1 MFYETSLTVPLYS
14 EFKKLSKSEKV
25 SVSEILDKLKSD
37 LKQNDFHGSYFDRG
51 AERDARICDERL
63 VGHVGGDGD
72 DYYYT
77 IV

>member
-1 MFYETSLTVPLYS
+1 MPLYS
-14 EFKKLSKSEKV
+14 EFKTLNKTDKSSISK
-25 SVSEILDKLKSD
+25 IMDKLKSD

-63 VGHVGGDGD
+63 AGHVGDGD
-72 DYYYT
+72 DYYT